1 MKVLIVE
8 DEKGLLKNIL
18 AYLSGENYVC
28 EATDNYDAA
37 LEKIYINEYDCF
49 VIDIMLGANDGLKL
63 IEEIK
68 KRDNDGGVIIISA
81 KNSLEDVLKG
91 LNLGADDYLTKPFHL
106 SELNARIKAILRRRV
121 NKGYNTIQFKEIAIE
136 LNSEQV
142 LVNEK
147 PLNLTTKEYQLLLYL
162 ITNKGKV
169 LSKQSIVDH
178 LWPDEHDF
186 YTYDFIYT
194 HLANIRK
201 KLSEAGCKNYVKTVY
216 GIGYKFN

>member
-28 EATDNYDAA
+28 EATDN
-37 LEKIYINEYDCF
+37 NEYDCF
-49 VIDIMLGANDGLKL
+49 VIDIMLGANNGLKL

-68 KRDNDGGVIIISA
+68 HRENDGGVIIISA

-121 NKGYNTIQFKEIAIE
+121 NKGYNTIQFKEIAVE
-136 LNSEQV
+136 LNTEV
-142 LVNEK
+142 LVNQK
-147 PLNLTTKEYQLLLYL
+147 PVDLTTKEYQLLLYL